1 MKNIFKYLIEY
12 LNGVTRPFVLILTK
26 ISGYI
31 KIFTEKNKKL
41 TFLCIDDDTLL
52 KKLTIWTKIEDLR
65 IITKFFI

>member
-52 KKLTIWTKIEDLR
+52 KKLTI
-65 IITKFFI
+65 